1 MSLNKFTEAEEL
13 ADNAMCARENPLS
26 RAMKARCLV
35 VFARARARDGRLS
48 RAQSAVDE
56 ALRLDP
62 NVEGASELRTKLLHL
77 LAPSVAVTGDTKH
90 IHKNSAAAAAVA
102 NVESADPRD
111 RAIPAPRAP
120 IAMSDLA
127 VDASTSPGTAAATAL
142 TGTAVTTAALPGSA
156 PTNGLSGTRTA
167 TSVMDK
173 AAETA
178 TAILAASSGL
188 MPANRPTAQ
197 SWTCEE
203 VGQWLAGIAPLYGLY
218 RALPAVH
225 GFDGAVLMAVGAM
238 QQDEAL
244 ECLADLGIVEGK
256 HPAAALHRKVIY
268 HRIKL
273 LHDPPRPSAHA

>member
-102 NVESADPRD
+102 NVESADRRD

-127 VDASTSPGTAAATAL
+127 VGRLDGRCIYLAWNGCGDCLDWDGCDDCSLAWKCTDEWSVWNADCNVGDGQSGGDGDCHLGGVVRINAGQSTDSTELDVRGGWPMVGRNCPSVR
-142 TGTAVTTAALPGSA
+142 AVSCTP
-156 PTNGLSGTRTA
+156 R
-167 TSVMDK
+167 
-173 AAETA
+173 
-178 TAILAASSGL
+178 
-188 MPANRPTAQ
+188 
-197 SWTCEE
+197 
-203 VGQWLAGIAPLYGLY
+203 
-218 RALPAVH
+218 RA
-225 GFDGAVLMAVGAM
+225 
-238 QQDEAL
+238 
-244 ECLADLGIVEGK
+244 
-256 HPAAALHRKVIY
+256 
-268 HRIKL
+268 RI
-273 LHDPPRPSAHA
+273 